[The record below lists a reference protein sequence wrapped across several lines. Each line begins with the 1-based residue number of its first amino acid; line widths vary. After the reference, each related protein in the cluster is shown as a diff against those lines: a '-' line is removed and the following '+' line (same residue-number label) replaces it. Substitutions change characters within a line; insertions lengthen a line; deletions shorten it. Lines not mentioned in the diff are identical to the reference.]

1 MEVGR
6 HFPHTFGLGF
16 PPPLSNS
23 SFPPP
28 PFGFL
33 PLSRGSFAKGVDCKV
48 KHRGK
53 GKVLIYALKLP
64 RIFHSVQ
71 PAPTRYGDRNHC
83 PPLHQDPGYATGQ
96 ITSSRY
102 VMWSKT
108 NRQTGR
114 RTDTHAWTS
123 MNKASATDWVIESFS
138 TRVPPYNLKK
148 NKTTCNATSW
158 RLSDVTV
165 GYRTCDQEVVSST
178 PGRVAIKWLVLGWVT
193 VCAHRTGKPSQYKT
207 NSKVNSAFHHYRDR

>member
-83 PPLHQDPGYATGQ
+83 PPYIKILATPLAKLRAHVTLCGL
-96 ITSSRY
+96 
-102 VMWSKT
+102 
-108 NRQTGR
+108 RQTDRQGDGR
-114 RTDTHAWTS
+114 
-123 MNKASATDWVIESFS
+123 
-138 TRVPPYNLKK
+138 TRMHE
-148 NKTTCNATSW
+148 
-158 RLSDVTV
+158 RLWIRLQPLTEWSNHFPL
-165 GYRTCDQEVVSST
+165 GYHLT
-178 PGRVAIKWLVLGWVT
+178 I
-193 VCAHRTGKPSQYKT
+193 
-207 NSKVNSAFHHYRDR
+207 